1 MMKKP
6 FFGLSKPRVVYPPS
20 LVTFPTPTSITT
32 PGRVTLLI
40 NGALTSVDPEVLKKG
55 DSVKTGQK
63 ILLSKTTVGY
73 AIASV
78 TGTISDLSLFTGDFG
93 KECVAVTID
102 TAKTEAFDDGFGAVA
117 ATPSLQGAVDFL
129 MGVPGSPPLSVFLDP
144 DKRLN
149 TLVIQAEDQE
159 LMVSTNRYIATNR
172 FDSLKKGIDILKTIT
187 GVEKVVVVT
196 SRDRIQSFGSL
207 GAQVKAVD
215 RAYPSA
221 FPVSVMNDLLGIVV
235 PAGKTPED
243 RGVVFF
249 SAEAAAAIG
258 DAFDTGR
265 LPVDKIVTVIHK
277 DGRQSLFSVRIGTP
291 IREIVAACGES
302 LTDMDRLIVGGP
314 LTGRAIY
321 SEAHPVEP
329 DTDAIM
335 LQDKADVPFVS
346 DYPCINCGECIRV
359 CPVNVPVNMLVRFL
373 EARAYEGAA
382 DEYDLHSCIECGLCS
397 YACVAKIP
405 IFQYIRLA
413 KHELS
418 RIRAA
423 EEKNV

>member
-20 LVTFPTPTSITT
+20 LKTFPTPTSITT

-40 NGALTSVDPEVLKKG
+40 KGALTCVDPDVLKKG

-63 ILLSKTTVGY
+63 ILLSKSTAGY

-78 TGTISDLSLFTGDFG
+78 TGKISDISLFVGDFG
-93 KECVAVTID
+93 KEYVAVTID
-102 TAKTEAFDDGFGAVA
+102 AAGTEAFDDAFGAVA
-117 ATPSLQGAVDFL
+117 ATPNLQGAIDFL
-129 MGVPGSPPLSVFLDP
+129 MGVPGGPPLSVFLDSE
-144 DKRLN
+144 KKLH

-159 LMVSTNRYIATNR
+159 LMVSTNRYIASNR
-172 FDSLKKGIDILKTIT
+172 FDSLKKGIDMLKTIT
-187 GVEKVVVVT
+187 GIEKVMVVT
-196 SRDRIQSFGSL
+196 SRDRIQSFGSIN
-207 GAQVKAVD
+207 AEIRAVD
-215 RAYPSA
+215 GAYPSA
-221 FPVSVMNDLLGIVV
+221 FPVSVMNDLMGIVV
-235 PAGKTPED
+235 PAGMAPED
-243 RGVVFF
+243 KGVVFF

-265 LPVDKIVTVIHK
+265 LPVQKIVTVIHK
-277 DGRQSLFSVRIGTP
+277 DGRQTLFSARIGTP

-302 LTDMDRLIVGGP
+302 LSDFDRLIVGGP

-321 SEAHPVEP
+321 TETHPVEP

-335 LQDKADVPFVS
+335 LQDKADIPFVS

-359 CPVNVPVNMLVRFL
+359 CPVNIAVNMLVRFL
-373 EARAYEGAA
+373 EAGAYEGAA

-413 KHELS
+413 KYELS